1 MHITYY
7 IGKKF
12 ESSSAETPEFKR
24 FAKDFK
30 DFISG
35 ILSPNSKLVS
45 FSKGHFQV
53 SGFIKLTRYF
63 DGRDRY
69 CYFSVPDVRFND
81 NWHEN
86 ILLRRA
92 ESPRDY
98 TGGTNRFVSLD
109 KIKETIGALTV

>member
-7 IGKKF
+7 IGKTF
-12 ESSSAETPEFKR
+12 ESSSSETPEFKR

-63 DGRDRY
+63 DHNDKY
-69 CYFSVPDVRFND
+69 CYFSVPDVRFNSD
-81 NWHEN
+81 WHEKV
-86 ILLRRA
+86 LLRRA
-92 ESPRDY
+92 DSPKDY
-98 TGGTNRFVSLD
+98 TGGTNNFVSLD
-109 KIKETIGALTV
+109 QIKEMIGKLTT